1 MEYIE
6 NNYKYCQEL
15 SKLDRDHVISK
26 IKEYSKKSGVHITY
40 CTDHAQ
46 ELYCQIFG
54 HKYNVELFEKI
65 TEDIRQYNQKIKNE
79 DQFYIGL
86 LCTLC
91 QYHKELIA
99 REYN

>member
-15 SKLDRDHVISK
+15 SKLDRDQVINK
-26 IKEYSKKSGVHITY
+26 IKEYSEKSGVHIIY

-54 HKYNVELFEKI
+54 HKLYVHEIIKIDEKI
-65 TEDIRQYNQKIKNE
+65 RLHEKQINDNDE
-79 DQFYIGL
+79 IGL
-86 LCTLC
+86 ILRCNLCKY
-91 QYHKELIA
+91 QSELIA
-99 REYN
+99 RQYK